1 MKNRE
6 KYKRNVGSMCP
17 TCRKGTLETVS
28 SLGGEPM
35 ILECSHCKNTFYKNA
50 GGELE
55 ERGTQKMVDE
65 IKEYERKK
73 REGKE

>member
-17 TCRKGTLETVS
+17 TCMKGTLETVS

-50 GGELE
+50 GNSKNG
-55 ERGTQKMVDE
+55 
-65 IKEYERKK
+65 
-73 REGKE
+73 